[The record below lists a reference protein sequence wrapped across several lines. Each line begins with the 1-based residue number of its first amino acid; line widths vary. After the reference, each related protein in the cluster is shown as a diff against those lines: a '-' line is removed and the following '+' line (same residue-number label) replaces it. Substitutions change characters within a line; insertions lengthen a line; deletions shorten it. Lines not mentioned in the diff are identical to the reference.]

1 MNTFALPVDRPIDGQ
16 TRAFSPSLYNEN
28 NETLKWRKRMKEY
41 HDTVTTG
48 LKVNSPLVGANP
60 ENFLKDQQMNL
71 ILNVMKTWKYL
82 LIFLGWA
89 DKLILN
95 ATKINE
101 YEEERNE
108 RMRKIFS
115 EKLGTILV
123 EYKKNRQKC
132 KSNGVL
138 TTSLGTLIAYLEIL
152 EGKNEIETDKND
164 PTIQEALYYR
174 DYWSQDNKLLLFPSF
189 IITVAGPWFYILGG
203 VFLNRAVVEL
213 LTDFIPLAINL

>member
-1 MNTFALPVDRPIDGQ
+1 MVDRLLTLVLQLLFIIVPL
-16 TRAFSPSLYNEN
+16 AYSLI
-28 NETLKWRKRMKEY
+28 
-41 HDTVTTG
+41 
-48 LKVNSPLVGANP
+48 
-60 ENFLKDQQMNL
+60 
-71 ILNVMKTWKYL
+71 ILVMKTWKYL

-101 YEEERNE
+101 YEEEHNE

-164 PTIQEALYYR
+164 PIIQEALYYR
-174 DYWSQDNKLLLFPSF
+174 DYWSQDNVC
-189 IITVAGPWFYILGG
+189 II
-203 VFLNRAVVEL
+203 
-213 LTDFIPLAINL
+213 